1 MERRFEPVIRE
12 KRWNIEIEKELAKKW
27 EEEGL
32 FKFVFDPSKPT
43 LIIDTPPPYLSG
55 KPHVGQAAHY
65 VQIDMVARAYR
76 MLGYNVLV
84 PFYGDRNGLPVEVFV
99 ERTYRVNPHEM
110 AKTPEGRE
118 KFLELCKKHLD
129 EVEKD
134 FIAIWRRLGCSFEY
148 WREGTDSPEYRR
160 ITQETFIELWKRGLI
175 YEAERPVMWC
185 PRCKTAIAEAEIEY
199 KEENAELY
207 YIRFPLKDSS
217 ESVVIATTRP
227 ELLAACLILAYN
239 PEDERYKHLKGK
251 KAIVPL
257 YGHEVE
263 IIEHPSVEKE
273 FGTGMMMF
281 CSYGDQSDVR
291 VIREL
296 GLKPRVVIDKD
307 GRMKPEA
314 GPIAGL
320 PVKEARKKIVEILR
334 DQGYLVKVEKIV
346 RRVPTCWRCGTP
358 IEFVHTHEYFLKQLE
373 FRDILKKLADEMKF
387 YPPEHKKKLIDWID
401 SLAMDWPISRTRYYA
416 TEIPV
421 WRCRVCGAVLVPE
434 PGRYYRPWRDPA
446 PWNRCPKCGAPREKL
461 VGETRVFDTWFDSS
475 ISVLYAAGK
484 TKYPE
489 VFRLYLERKALA
501 LRPQG
506 IDIIRTWLYY
516 AVLRVY
522 LLHGRPAFDMVRLNG
537 MGLDEKG
544 EAMHKSKGNVIYPE
558 PYVEKY
564 GADAFRYWSAAAA
577 KLGSDYRFSEQMLR
591 TGMLFANKLWNIA
604 RFISAFPQI
613 EKPAKLT
620 ATDLAILGLL
630 NQVLRKVRELY
641 RELDVY
647 GPIHEIY
654 HFVWDVFA
662 DHYIE
667 LVKSRAYNFN
677 NEFSKEEQHSAWYT
691 LHTVLRTV
699 LLMLAP
705 IMPFITDYLWR
716 QLYGSRSIHRELI
729 PEPNPEWDT
738 PFVKLFAKIMEI
750 NRGIWT
756 YKRSRNMRL
765 SEPLSAVLYI
775 PSELELFAKD
785 LKHLH
790 KIAEIKVGKP
800 EIEETLEIA
809 KNIYLVPL

>member
-1 MERRFEPVIRE
+1 MERRFEPIIRE
-12 KRWNIEIEKELAKKW
+12 KRWNTEIEKELAKKW

-32 FKFVFDPSKPT
+32 FKFVFNPSKPT

-76 MLGYNVLV
+76 MLGYNVLA

-99 ERTYRVNPHEM
+99 ERAYRVNPHEM

-134 FIAIWRRLGCSFEY
+134 FIVIWRRLGCSFEY

-185 PRCKTAIAEAEIEY
+185 PRCKTTIAEAEIEY

-207 YIRFPLKDSS
+207 YIKFPLKDSS
-217 ESVVIATTRP
+217 ESIVIATTRP

-239 PEDERYKHLKGK
+239 PNDDRYKHLKGK

-296 GLKPRVVIDKD
+296 GLKPKVVIDKD
-307 GRMKPEA
+307 GRMKREA

-320 PVKEARKKIVEILR
+320 LVKEARKKIVEILR

-358 IEFVHTHEYFLKQLE
+358 IEFVHTREYFLKQLE
-373 FRDILKKLADEMKF
+373 FREVLKKLTDEMKF

-421 WRCRVCGAVLVPE
+421 WRCSECGAVLVPE

-446 PWNRCPKCGAPREKL
+446 PWDRCPKCGAPREKL

-522 LLHGRPAFDMVRLNG
+522 LLHSRPAFDMVRLNG

-577 KLGSDYRFSEQMLR
+577 KLGNDYRFSEQMLK

-613 EKPAKLT
+613 GKPTKLT

-630 NQVLRKVRELY
+630 NQVLRKVREMY
-641 RELDVY
+641 HELDVY
-647 GPIHEIY
+647 GPVHEIY

-677 NEFSKEEQHSAWYT
+677 NEFSEEEQHSAWYA
-691 LHTVLRTV
+691 LHTVLRTI

-716 QLYGSRSIHRELI
+716 QLYGSKSIHQELI

-738 PFVKLFAKIMEI
+738 PFTELFVKIMDI

-756 YKRSRNMRL
+756 YKKSRNMRL
-765 SEPLSAVLYI
+765 GEPLSAELYI
-775 PSELELFAKD
+775 PSELEPFAKD

-790 KIAEIKVGKP
+790 KIAEIRVGKP
-800 EIEETLEIA
+800 ETKEALEIA
-809 KNIYLVPL
+809 RGVYLLPL